1 MSSDNGIYILST
13 RGPEYR
19 VAHHQNIEEIYG
31 TFNDDTYTWNGDEL
45 EIWNYFHNARMFTNL
60 ELALDYAEMI
70 SYNYEYLEYGICVIS
85 DFTKIDFE
93 RLKEKYGKEEAED
106 DSR

>member
-1 MSSDNGIYILST
+1 MSSDNGIYILHT
-13 RGPEYR
+13 RGPEFR
-19 VAHHQNIEEIYG
+19 VGHHQGIDNIYG
-31 TFNDDTYTWNGDEL
+31 NFSDETFRWQGDPEM
-45 EIWNYFHNARMFTNL
+45 IWDYFHADKMFTNI

-85 DFTKIDFE
+85 DFKDIDFKVLE
-93 RLKEKYGKEEAED
+93 EKYGKEAES

>member
-1 MSSDNGIYILST
+1 MSSDNGIYILHT

-31 TFNDDTYTWNGDEL
+31 KFSDETL
-45 EIWNYFHNARMFTNL
+45 KWEGNPVMMLVYFDSAKMFTNI

-85 DFTKIDFE
+85 DFKDMDFTV
-93 RLKEKYGKEEAED
+93 LKEKYGKEAESN
-106 DSR
+106 SR